1 MTLGYK
7 MKSTTDH
14 TQRDARPK
22 RRLGGVLGYV
32 FDIRFLGVL
41 GQILFILAAVLAIRT
56 IGGNFS
62 ENIHKL
68 GEAQFLCQDGSF
80 SYRCAYDF
88 MSSEA
93 GFDISDSVIAVKST
107 DSYWKAFYAGILNT
121 LKVTVLGVVLMTFL
135 GTLVGIARLSDNWL
149 INKTALWYVELMR
162 NTPIL
167 IQLFF
172 IYFGVILTLP
182 GIDNPSQFFDWPI
195 YLSNRGMNFPALE
208 FTSTA
213 PILIAAVTIG
223 LLLFAAITKILRH
236 RQEQTGQK
244 THPIRCGFLAFVILA
259 GLGWLASTSL
269 SDHQGFVIA
278 QDANVAALEGLERL
292 VLSRAGLTDL
302 KDIENL
308 AKPALAKATLNV
320 CVVRGSTAATNISG
334 QLKKLGIPHKIL
346 LSNQSNQARKKYDA
360 GDCVILAA
368 PKADL
373 VDALAD
379 LKNPAAHTIASVAEG
394 PVLISVPVRQGF
406 NYIGGAKMQ
415 PEFIALLIG
424 LVLYNS
430 AKLAEVVRAG
440 ILSVKRGQSEA
451 AISLGYTESQRL
463 RLIVLPQSLPVIIP
477 PTIGYYLTLAKDT
490 SLGIAVGFPDMYL
503 VANTS
508 MNQSGRVLQI
518 FILMMLVYMAISL
531 TFSILINRYNS
542 RIKRKER

>member
-7 MKSTTDH
+7 MKSTEDH
-14 TQRDARPK
+14 TRGAARP
-22 RRLGGVLGYV
+22 RRMLGGVLGYI

-41 GQILFILAAVLAIRT
+41 GQILFILLAVLAVRT

-68 GEAQFLCQDGSF
+68 GESQFLCQDGSF

-93 GFDISDSVIAVKST
+93 GFDISDSVIEFKST
-107 DSYWKAFYAGILNT
+107 DSYWKAFYVGILNT
-121 LKVTVLGVVLMTFL
+121 LKVTALGVVLMTIL
-135 GTLVGIARLSDNWL
+135 GTLVGIARLSNNWL

-182 GIDNPSQFFDWPI
+182 NIDNPAQFFSLPI

-208 FTSTA
+208 FTATA
-213 PILIAAVTIG
+213 PVLIAAVIIG
-223 LLLFAAITKILRH
+223 LFLFVAIAKILRH
-236 RQEQTGQK
+236 RQEQTGRK
-244 THPIRCGFLAFVILA
+244 TYPIRYGFLAFFVLA
-259 GLGWLASTSL
+259 CLGWYASTSGP
-269 SDHQGFVIA
+269 DHQGFLIA
-278 QDANVAALEGLERL
+278 QDANVSDLEGLAR
-292 VLSRAGLTDL
+292 VVRSPPGKVGLTEGEISL
-302 KDIENL
+302 IQQQEKANL
-308 AKPALAKATLNV
+308 GV

-334 QLKKLGIPHKIL
+334 HLEDLGIPHKVL
-346 LSNQSNQARKKYDA
+346 PSYQLSQARKKYDA
-360 GDCVILAA
+360 GDCMILAA

-373 VDALAD
+373 VDMLAD
-379 LKNPAAHTIASVAEG
+379 LKDPAAHTIASVAEG
-394 PVLISVPVRQGF
+394 PVLISVPTRQGF
-406 NYIGGAKMQ
+406 NYTGGAKMQ

-440 ILSVKRGQSEA
+440 ILSVSRGQSEA
-451 AISLGYTESQRL
+451 AISLGYSESQRL

-518 FILMMLVYMAISL
+518 FILMMLVYMTISL
-531 TFSILINRYNS
+531 TFSVVINWYNS

>member
-1 MTLGYK
+1 MN
-7 MKSTTDH
+7 STTDP
-14 TQRDARPK
+14 TQRGTGPK
-22 RRLGGVLGYV
+22 HRLGGVFGYV

-41 GQILFILAAVLAIRT
+41 GQILFILAAVLAIKT

-68 GEAQFLCQDGSF
+68 GEAQFLCEDGSF

-93 GFDISDSVIAVKST
+93 GFDISDSVIDVKST

-121 LKVTVLGVVLMTFL
+121 LKVTALGVVLMTIL
-135 GTLVGIARLSDNWL
+135 GTLVGIARLSNNWL

-182 GIDNPSQFFDWPI
+182 GIDNAVQFFDLPI

-208 FTSTA
+208 FTATA
-213 PILIAAVTIG
+213 PILIGFVAVGVFVFVVIAKV
-223 LLLFAAITKILRH
+223 LWKRK
-236 RQEQTGQK
+236 EETGQK
-244 THPIRCGFLAFVILA
+244 THPIRYGLLAFLVLA
-259 GLGWLASTSL
+259 SLGWYVSTSQ
-269 SDHQGFVIA
+269 SDHQGFAIS
-278 QDANVAALEGLERL
+278 QDANVSDVEGLERFF
-292 VLSRAGLTDL
+292 LSRAGITDL
-302 KDIENL
+302 TEIENL
-308 AKPALAKATLNV
+308 SKPALAKATLGV
-320 CVVRGSTAATNISG
+320 CVVRGTTAATNIG
-334 QLKKLGIPHKIL
+334 LQLTRLGLPHKIQ
-346 LSNQSNQARKKYDA
+346 LSNQLSQARKKFEA

-368 PKADL
+368 PKTEL
-373 VDALAD
+373 VEALAGG
-379 LKNPAAHTIASVAEG
+379 KNPAAQQLVPVAEA
-394 PVLISVPVRQGF
+394 PVLVSVPTRQGF

-440 ILSVKRGQSEA
+440 ILSVNRGQSEA

-518 FILMMLVYMAISL
+518 FILMMLVYMTISL